1 MITVIAYCLTLDDI
15 NENVNADAKRASVA
29 TTEALALQRSGAC
42 DLNCHPDGTLNPQPS
57 TNMEHD
63 KLRAYGKAELA
74 QLYSPGASRAS
85 ALRLLNKYLHAADG
99 LLDALQRTGYTRGS
113 RHFTRYQVRLIFEY
127 LGEP

>member
-1 MITVIAYCLTLDDI
+1 MRVSNGKWQSVSFHSSLFTLH
-15 NENVNADAKRASVA
+15 S
-29 TTEALALQRSGAC
+29 
-42 DLNCHPDGTLNPQPS
+42 
-57 TNMEHD
+57 MEYQT
-63 KLRAYGKAELA
+63 LRAYGKAELA

-85 ALRLLNKYLHAADG
+85 ALRLLNKYLHATDG

>member
-1 MITVIAYCLTLDDI
+1 MPSVCVPDGKV
-15 NENVNADAKRASVA
+15 NVSVNVNVK
-29 TTEALALQRSGAC
+29 QQ
-42 DLNCHPDGTLNPQPS
+42 HY
-57 TNMEHD
+57 TNMEYQT
-63 KLRAYGKAELA
+63 LRAYGKAELA

-85 ALRLLNKYLHAADG
+85 ALRLLNKYLHATDG

>member
-1 MITVIAYCLTLDDI
+1 MFHIGKQVSSGTFSLFTL
-15 NENVNADAKRASVA
+15 
-29 TTEALALQRSGAC
+29 
-42 DLNCHPDGTLNPQPS
+42 PS
-57 TNMEHD
+57 MEYQT
-63 KLRAYGKAELA
+63 LRAYGKAELA

-85 ALRLLNKYLHAADG
+85 ALRLLNKYLHATDG